1 MAGTIHNQG
10 LSGKCDYGDE
20 KWIMLILL
28 LPPLLRAQFPRP
40 NANKRLKELEEIIKE
55 RRSKY
60 LLLES

>member
-1 MAGTIHNQG
+1 MDNVNFAIATITEGTV
-10 LSGKCDYGDE
+10 
-20 KWIMLILL
+20 
-28 LPPLLRAQFPRP
+28 PRP